1 MQLRPY
7 QKDAIRAV
15 SESWKVFKK
24 TLIVL
29 PTGTGK
35 TIIFSNII
43 KYILQQHID
52 KRILILAHREELLQ
66 QAAEKIELICNY
78 TCAIEKAEKSCLNRP
93 NSIVVGSIQTLG
105 QEKRLKKFSHDYFDY
120 IIVDEAHHVVADTYQ
135 KVLSHFKNAKVLGV
149 TATPDRTDMKNLGSY
164 FDSLAYEYS
173 LIDAIRDGFL
183 VPIKAQTIPLDID
196 LSSVKV
202 TAGDF
207 NAGDLGDV
215 LNPYLEKIADMMK
228 IYCENKRTVVFLP
241 LIKTSKKLCDLLN
254 NRGFKAIEVNGQSD
268 NRNEALQDFELGKY
282 NVICNSMLLTEGW
295 DCPPVDCVIV
305 LRPTKSKALYSQC
318 VGRGTRLYKGK
329 TELLLLDFLW
339 HVERHELCRPAH
351 LVADGEIAKKIT
363 NLLKDE
369 SLFLTQA
376 VNQIARKEAN
386 LRRSLEANIYKD
398 KKLIDPLVFEI
409 DIESLSLMEYE
420 PTFNWEKQK
429 ITKKQKQLL
438 EAMGLSSDNL
448 NKGKATQYIKHL
460 LKRQKLGLATP
471 KQMRVLSKHGFE
483 NISYWTS
490 KEARKVIGLL
500 SANGWQMPEYS
511 VLEPYLPTICRKQE
525 RP

>member
-1 MQLRPY
+1 MNLRPY
-7 QKDAIRAV
+7 QKEAIKAV
-15 SESWKVFKK
+15 SNAWKVFKK

-43 KYILQQHID
+43 KYILQQHTD
-52 KRILILAHREELLQ
+52 KRILVLAHREELLQ
-66 QAAEKIELICNY
+66 QAAEKIEGICEY
-78 TCAIEKAEKSCLNRP
+78 SCGIEKAERTCLNS
-93 NSIVVGSIQTLG
+93 NHSVVVGSIQSLG
-105 QEKRLKKFSHDYFDY
+105 RDNRLKKFTSDYFHY
-120 IIVDEAHHVVADTYQ
+120 IIVDEAHHAVAATYQ
-135 KVLSHFKNAKVLGV
+135 KVLTHFNKAKVLGV
-149 TATPDRTDMKNLGSY
+149 TATPDRADMQNLGTY
-164 FDSLAYEYS
+164 FESVAYEYS
-173 LIDAIRDGFL
+173 LIDAIKDGFL

-196 LSSVKV
+196 LRNVKI

-207 NAGDLGDV
+207 NSGDLEIALD
-215 LNPYLEKIADMMK
+215 PYLEQIADMM
-228 IYCENKRTVVFLP
+228 ITYCKDRQTVVFLP
-241 LIKTSKKLCDLLN
+241 VIKTSKTLCKLLN
-254 NRGFKAIEVNGQSD
+254 DRGFKAVEVNGQSE
-268 NRNEALQDFELGKY
+268 NRQEALQDFEKGTY
-282 NVICNSMLLTEGW
+282 NVICNSMLLVEGW

-305 LRPTKSKALYSQC
+305 LRPTKSTALYSQC

-329 TELLLLDFLW
+329 KELLLLDFLW
-339 HVERHELCRPAH
+339 HTDNHELCRPAN
-351 LVADGEIAKKIT
+351 LVASGDIATKIT
-363 NLLKDE
+363 TLLKEE
-369 SLFLTQA
+369 SLFLTKA
-376 VNQIARKEAN
+376 INDIATREAS
-386 LRRSLEANIYKD
+386 LRRNLEANSNKD

-409 DIESLSLMEYE
+409 DIEALDLMDYE
-420 PTFNWEKQK
+420 PTFKWEKQK
-429 ITKKQKQLL
+429 ITKKQKAYL
-438 EAMGLSSDNL
+438 EIMGLCGDNL
-448 NKGKATQYIKHL
+448 TKGKATQYIKHL